1 MNRQL
6 KLCISWHLQ
15 APATEM
21 FKVKNNFSLELNN
34 KVNRPSKIGLEN
46 FNINLWTI
54 LDYYL

>member
-1 MNRQL
+1 
-6 KLCISWHLQ
+6 
-15 APATEM
+15 M